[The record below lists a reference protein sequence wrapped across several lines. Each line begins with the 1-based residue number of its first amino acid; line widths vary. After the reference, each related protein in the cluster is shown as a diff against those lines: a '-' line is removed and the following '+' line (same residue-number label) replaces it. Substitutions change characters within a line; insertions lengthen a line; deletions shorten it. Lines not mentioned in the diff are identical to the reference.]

1 MAKRKK
7 GPDRVISKKDTEY
20 WAAMKRLEKAQ
31 AKYVQKPEKK
41 KTTISK
47 AENKKWEQKRVQR
60 YNARV
65 WRGWRESDGKSSP
78 VTVYNA
84 KDLET

>member
-1 MAKRKK
+1 MVKKK
-7 GPDRVISKKDTEY
+7 GRDRAISKKDTEY

-31 AKYVQKPEKK
+31 AKYVVQPKK
-41 KTTISK
+41 KK
-47 AENKKWEQKRVQR
+47 ASHNVLKNKAKVRNVERT
-60 YNARV
+60 

-78 VTVYNA
+78 VTVYKA